1 MKREF
6 LFVLSVLVGCA
17 KAPAREPPTFT
28 TLDVGSAGAART
40 LETSAVDGRDAPRPT
55 LQWASDPE
63 AALAEAVH
71 HKRGLLLVFCAAWS
85 AACHEL
91 DATFLD
97 AGIQGSLA
105 ARFVTARVDMTDDD
119 APEVTRRAQT
129 FAVHG
134 LPTIIVF
141 DRSGRE
147 VGRVEAYVNARDL
160 AKVLDRVR

>member
-1 MKREF
+1 MAA
-6 LFVLSVLVGCA
+6 LLGCA

-40 LETSAVDGRDAPRPT
+40 LETSAADGREPPRPT
-55 LQWASDPE
+55 LHWADDPE

-91 DATFLD
+91 DATFAD
-97 AGIQGSLA
+97 PGIQGTLA
-105 ARFVTARVDMTDDD
+105 ARFVAARVDMTDDD

-134 LPTIIVF
+134 LPTMIVF
-141 DRSGRE
+141 DRGGRE
-147 VGRVEAYVNARDL
+147 VGRVETYVNARDL
-160 AKVLDRVR
+160 GKVLDRVR